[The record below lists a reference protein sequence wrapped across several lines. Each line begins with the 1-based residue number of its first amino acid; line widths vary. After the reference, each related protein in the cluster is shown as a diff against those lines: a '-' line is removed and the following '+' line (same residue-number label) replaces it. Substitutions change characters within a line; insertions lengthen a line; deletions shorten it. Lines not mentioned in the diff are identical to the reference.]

1 MHAQAYQSILR
12 LPALCFRPQ
21 LSWEFGVYAGRLLPM
36 EITWPLVINILHAI
50 IEILMR
56 LSPHEPI
63 DGAKQDIA
71 DAVAKLWDANH
82 PKETVDGES
91 QKSA

>member
-1 MHAQAYQSILR
+1 MHAQTIPSILR

-21 LSWEFGVYAGRLLPM
+21 LTWEFGVCQGRLSPV

-71 DAVAKLWDANH
+71 DAVARLWEANH
-82 PKETVDGES
+82 PQGDSDGQS

>member
-12 LPALCFRPQ
+12 LPALCFRP
-21 LSWEFGVYAGRLLPM
+21 LLTWEFGLYQGRLLPM

-71 DAVAKLWDANH
+71 DAVAKLWDIHH
-82 PKETVDGES
+82 PKGDSDGES
-91 QKSA
+91 KKSA